1 MRTTTTARLTTLDR
15 ALRCAALALDK
26 KAEDVKILD
35 IRRISSIADYLVLA
49 SGHSDKQTQAIAES
63 VRTDL
68 KKFVKVL
75 DIEGLREGN
84 WVILDYGDVILHV
97 FKEEVRRYY
106 DLDGLWADAPL
117 VEIPADY
124 RLDEK

>member
-1 MRTTTTARLTTLDR
+1 
-15 ALRCAALALDK
+15 LDK

-35 IRRISSIADYLVLA
+35 IRLISSIADYLVLA
-49 SGHSDKQTQAIAES
+49 NGHSDKQTQAIAES
-63 VRTDL
+63 VRLDL
-68 KKFVKVL
+68 KKFGKVL

-106 DLDGLWADAPL
+106 DLDELWSDAAV
-117 VEIPADY
+117 VEIPSDY
-124 RLDEK
+124 RLDTK

>member
-1 MRTTTTARLTTLDR
+1 
-15 ALRCAALALDK
+15 LDK

-49 SGHSDKQTQAIAES
+49 NGHSDKQTQAIAES
-63 VRTDL
+63 VRLDL
-68 KKFVKVL
+68 KKFGKVL

-106 DLDGLWADAPL
+106 DLDDLWSDAAV
-117 VEIPADY
+117 VEIPSDY
-124 RLDEK
+124 RLDTK